1 MSVRSLVRKVCAI
14 GFSLTLDT
22 PAQATVIDAYFGMNF
37 VAAGFSGGSVNID
50 LSLVDI
56 TYIGGG
62 GSLHTTAMPV
72 FPGTDAVGNAWAGLP
87 DATGF
92 TGVPTY
98 TTTAGGDGETT
109 RTIGESVPIDWDTS
123 GAIPTIGITRITV
136 NSSAIFG
143 IWEASFSTPY
153 TVGLIPLGIDT
164 ELASSLASPQG
175 DIYDSLAGAA
185 GNPVMTAVATATPP
199 EMTQFLNGSFGEFI
213 FSAAVAPVPLPAAV
227 WLFGAGLIALV
238 GIARRKALFR

>member
-1 MSVRSLVRKVCAI
+1 
-14 GFSLTLDT
+14 
-22 PAQATVIDAYFGMNF
+22 MNF
-37 VAAGFSGGSVNID
+37 VGAGFSGGPVGID

-62 GSLHTTAMPV
+62 GSVHTTAMPA
-72 FPGTDAVGNAWAGLP
+72 FPGTDAAGNPWLGLP

-98 TTTAGGDGETT
+98 TTTVGGDGETT
-109 RTIGESVPIDWDTS
+109 RTIGQSVPIDWDTS
-123 GAIPTIGITRITV
+123 GAIPEIGITRITV

-143 IWEASFSTPY
+143 IWEASFATPY
-153 TVGLIPLGIDT
+153 TVGLIPLGVDN
-164 ELASSLASPQG
+164 ELNSSLASPQG

-185 GNPVMTAVATATPP
+185 GNPVLTAIATAAPP

-213 FSAAVAPVPLPAAV
+213 FSAAVTPVPLPPAV
-227 WLFGAGLIALV
+227 WLFGTGMIALV
-238 GIARRKALFR
+238 GVARRKALYR